1 MTTELLLGF
10 SNILAAH
17 VLGRATVLPPTNA
30 LMGEQMAKN
39 MNSPKL
45 SVSAFGGEVPA
56 VILETS
62 SEFAVR
68 VFLRKASLQNGYKR
82 NEAQGSKQFSGVY

>member
-56 VILETS
+56 VIGKKFRICCEDFSKESES
-62 SEFAVR
+62 SER
-68 VFLRKASLQNGYKR
+68 L
-82 NEAQGSKQFSGVY
+82 